1 MEYGEVPMVND
12 QPLRFA
18 DDLEAINWMNHNID
32 GAPVIVEASFGTYRC
47 NGSRVSIN
55 TGLPA
60 VIGWVR
66 HERQQRTAPDL
77 DQREREVRE
86 FYTDDSADAAAKR
99 AFLDNYNVE
108 YVVVGQM
115 ERQYPSI
122 DGNDCISNGN
132 PEAISVIDSMEG
144 TDLEV
149 AFENE
154 STTIYRVIRDSD

>member
-1 MEYGEVPMVND
+1 EPIDRLRPRPAASQTGDRAVRITAAIALPLMVLLGTYMLVATPIRLDQRFGDGGDLTLNAYSWMEYGEVPMVND

-77 DQREREVRE
+77 DQ
-86 FYTDDSADAAAKR
+86 
-99 AFLDNYNVE
+99 
-108 YVVVGQM
+108 
-115 ERQYPSI
+115 
-122 DGNDCISNGN
+122 
-132 PEAISVIDSMEG
+132 
-144 TDLEV
+144 
-149 AFENE
+149 
-154 STTIYRVIRDSD
+154 